1 MDIGSI
7 IGLVMGVVF
16 IVLSILISANFDILA
31 VLRFVD
37 APSVMIVIG
46 GSACSLLIAYPTSK
60 ITAAMKA
67 LKKVFQPPDLDPAEA
82 ITNIISL
89 ANMARKEGILALEE
103 TARSMKDKFL
113 QKGIM
118 LIVDGTDPELT
129 RNILETE
136 LAYLENRHG
145 SVRGVWDMAAALSP
159 AWGMVGTV
167 VGLVNML
174 HNMDDPN
181 AVGPA
186 MAVALITTMYGS
198 LAANWVSIPFANK
211 LKILGGDEVLMKS
224 VLIEGML
231 AIQAGENP
239 RIIEEKLK
247 SFLPPAMR
255 QDKEETPEG

>member
-1 MDIGSI
+1 M
-7 IGLVMGVVF
+7 GLVLLA
-16 IVLSILISANFDILA
+16 LSILISANFDVMAIT
-31 VLRFVD
+31 RFLD
-37 APSVMIVIG
+37 APSVLIVMG
-46 GSACSLLIAYPTSK
+46 GSLCSLAIGFPMSRITS
-60 ITAAMKA
+60 AFKA
-67 LKKVFQPPDLDPAEA
+67 LKKVFSPPDLDPSEA
-82 ITNIISL
+82 IVNIINL
-89 ANMARKEGILALEE
+89 ANLARKEGILALEE
-103 TARSMKDKFL
+103 TARNMEDKFL

-136 LAYLENRHG
+136 LSYLEMRHA
-145 SVRGVWDMAAALSP
+145 STRSVWDMAAALSP

-198 LAANWVSIPFANK
+198 LVANWISIPFANK
-211 LKILGGDEVLMKS
+211 LRVLGTDEVLMKS

-231 AIQAGENP
+231 SIQAGENP

-247 SFLPPAMR
+247 SFLSPALR
-255 QDKEETPEG
+255 EDKGEE

>member
-7 IGLVMGVVF
+7 LGLVLGLVF
-16 IVLSILISANFDILA
+16 LALSILISANLEVAAI
-31 VLRFVD
+31 LRFLD
-37 APSVMIVIG
+37 APSVMIVFG
-46 GSACSLLIAYPTSK
+46 GMACSLLIAYPMQRLGGSF
-60 ITAAMKA
+60 KA
-67 LKKVFQPPDLDPAEA
+67 LKKVFSPPELDPSEA
-82 ITNIISL
+82 IANIINL
-89 ANMARKEGILALEE
+89 ANLARKEGILALEE
-103 TARSMKDKFL
+103 TARNMEDKFL

-136 LAYLENRHG
+136 LAYLEMRHA
-145 SVRGVWDMAAALSP
+145 STRSVWDMAAALSP

-198 LAANWVSIPFANK
+198 LLANWVSIPFSNK
-211 LKILGGDEVLMKS
+211 LKVLGTDEVLMKS

-231 AIQAGENP
+231 SIQAGENP

-247 SFLPPAMR
+247 SFLSPTMR
-255 QDKEETPEG
+255 QDKEEG

>member
-7 IGLVMGVVF
+7 LGLVLGFVFIGL
-16 IVLSILISANFDILA
+16 SIMISAQFDVSAI
-31 VLRFVD
+31 LRFLD
-37 APSVMIVIG
+37 APSVLIVIG
-46 GSACSLLIAYPTSK
+46 GVTCSLMIAYPMQRIVGS
-60 ITAAMKA
+60 MKA
-67 LKKVFQPPDLDPAEA
+67 LKKVFSPPDLDPSEA
-82 ITNIISL
+82 IANIINL
-89 ANMARKEGILALEE
+89 ANLARKEGILALEE
-103 TARSMKDKFL
+103 TARNMEDKFL

-136 LAYLENRHG
+136 LAYLEIRHA
-145 SVRGVWDMAAALSP
+145 SSRGVWDMSAALSP

-198 LAANWVSIPFANK
+198 LMANWVSIPFANK
-211 LKILGGDEVLMKS
+211 LKVLGADEVLMKS

-231 AIQAGENP
+231 SIQAGENP

-247 SFLPPAMR
+247 SFLSPTMR
-255 QDKEETPEG
+255 QDKEEG

>member
-7 IGLVMGVVF
+7 LGLVLGLVF
-16 IVLSILISANFDILA
+16 IVLSILISANFDVLA

-46 GSACSLLIAYPTSK
+46 GSMCSLMIGYPMQRIISGL
-60 ITAAMKA
+60 KA
-67 LKKVFQPPDLDPAEA
+67 LKKVFSPPDLDPSEA
-82 ITNIISL
+82 ITNIINL
-89 ANMARKEGILALEE
+89 ANLARKEGILALEE
-103 TARSMKDKFL
+103 TARNMEDKFL

-136 LAYLENRHG
+136 LSYLEMRHA
-145 SVRGVWDMAAALSP
+145 SSRSVWDMAAALSP

-198 LAANWVSIPFANK
+198 LMANWVSIPFANK
-211 LKILGGDEVLMKS
+211 LKMLGGDEVLMKS

-231 AIQAGENP
+231 SIQAGENP

-247 SFLPPAMR
+247 SFLSPAMR
-255 QDKEETPEG
+255 QDKEEG